1 MGSVEPARMPV
12 GVRPGHRWP
21 ESPAPD
27 VRLRPV
33 LLLLPI
39 FIGGTALLSVV
50 EADSLR
56 PLTKGGAMMGNRSR
70 CKPSTDAVVF
80 GGDLILLCLFE

>member
-1 MGSVEPARMPV
+1 MSNQDHVMGSVEPARMPV

-50 EADSLR
+50 EAETLR
-56 PLTKGGAMMGNRSR
+56 PLTKGGVMMG
-70 CKPSTDAVVF
+70 K
-80 GGDLILLCLFE
+80 